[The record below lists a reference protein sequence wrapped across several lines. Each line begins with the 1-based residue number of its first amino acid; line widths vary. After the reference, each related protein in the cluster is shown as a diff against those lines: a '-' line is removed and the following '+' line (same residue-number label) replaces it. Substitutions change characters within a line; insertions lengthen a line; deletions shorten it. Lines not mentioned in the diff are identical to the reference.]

1 MEKAQNKLVN
11 DTLNRPMILVL
22 EDDDSSQQL
31 MSIHLMDQYDSCY
44 AVSFEEA
51 MNLLKKE
58 RSIDLALVDLALIG
72 DKDGLDFVRY
82 LRKSKKWRNLPV
94 IAVTAHVF
102 RINKQQSIAAGCD
115 DFLTKPIRRQELL
128 NAIEKYFPNQ

>member
-11 DTLNRPMILVL
+11 NTLDRPMILVL

-31 MSIHLMDQYDSCY
+31 MSIHLKDHYDSCY

-51 MNLLKKE
+51 RNLLKKE
-58 RSIDLALVDLALIG
+58 RPVDLALVDLALIG

-94 IAVTAHVF
+94 IAVSAHVF

-115 DFLTKPIRRQELL
+115 DFLAKPIRKQELL
-128 NAIEKYFPNQ
+128 NTIEKFFPKK